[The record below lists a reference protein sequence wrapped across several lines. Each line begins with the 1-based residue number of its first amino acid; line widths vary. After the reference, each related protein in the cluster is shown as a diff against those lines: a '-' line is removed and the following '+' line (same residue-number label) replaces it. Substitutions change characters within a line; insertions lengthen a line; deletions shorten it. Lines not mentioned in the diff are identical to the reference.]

1 MYNHE
6 ISLISY
12 IVGVDEIGNPTKEK
26 VEKVRLCKIKSIGE
40 REFYSAAT
48 TEIKPDIKFIMKKFE
63 YEGQKELEFEGEK
76 YKVRRAYTEE
86 KETRYSTLAFDEI
99 ELTCEK
105 VIGSG

>member
-6 ISLISY
+6 ITLISY
-12 IVGVDEIGNPTKEK
+12 ITGTDEIGNPTKEK

-48 TEIKPDIKFIMKKFE
+48 TEIKPDIKFVMKKFE
-63 YEGQKELEFEGEK
+63 YEGQKELEFVGEK
-76 YKVRRAYTEE
+76 YKVRRTYTEE
-86 KETRYSTLAFDEI
+86 KETRNSSLTFDEI